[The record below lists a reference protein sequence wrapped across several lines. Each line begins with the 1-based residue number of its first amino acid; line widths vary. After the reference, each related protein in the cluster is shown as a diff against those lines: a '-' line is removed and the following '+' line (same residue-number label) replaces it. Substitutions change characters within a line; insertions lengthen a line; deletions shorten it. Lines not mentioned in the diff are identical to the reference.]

1 MFDQIKLSLIDCLS
15 KIDADIDISINEIE
29 VSLLFDEKGDFTT
42 NVALKFSKIF
52 KKKPSDLAK
61 LIIDN
66 FSFENFDKIE
76 MAGPGFINFFL
87 KDQSFFKLL
96 SSHSNRFQD
105 QSSVNIE
112 FVSANPTGPLHLAH
126 GRGAIVG
133 DVLSN
138 LYQFFG
144 HNVTREYY
152 VNNTGNQINEF
163 LSSILFHI
171 STKHNLNLPYQQFYK
186 GDYIQELAK
195 KCFDNFKDIFDS
207 PKPTKNEEL
216 QIVNFAIE
224 YLVNQSLK
232 TLNDSGINFDQI
244 TYETSIVEKK
254 LLPEIIKNLEKKGL
268 VYYGQLHDPKDF
280 QGTRKDNE
288 ITIFKSTNF
297 GDDEDRAITKN
308 DGTPTYFANDIA
320 FHVDKYQRKYSK
332 LINIWGADHLG
343 YLKRLSSALVTLY
356 PEINFSVVF
365 CQIVNLKRNNEI
377 QKMSK
382 REGTIFELD
391 ELVKEIGIE
400 NYRYF
405 MSYRKNDTH
414 MDLDIDLIKKENKE
428 NPIYYIQYSFAR
440 SQSVLER
447 TNKLISNDIELSLE
461 LKNLIKKIHEWE
473 LVVFNSYKRNEVHLI
488 AHYLESVASMFH
500 SLWSS
505 AKSNPNS
512 RFLDDDNNL
521 SENTQLLLKKYQ
533 LVISE
538 GLGILG
544 IKPKL
549 KM

>member
-1 MFDQIKLSLIDCLS
+1 MLDQIKSSLKDCLNS
-15 KIDADIDISINEIE
+15 IDPSIFISDDEIE

-42 NVALKFSKIF
+42 NIALKFSKIY
-52 KKKPSDLAK
+52 KQKPLDLAK
-61 LIIDN
+61 LIIN
-66 FSFENFDKIE
+66 SFSSEDFEKIE
-76 MAGPGFINFFL
+76 IAGPGFINFFL
-87 KDQSFFKLL
+87 KDQFFFRLL
-96 SSHSNRFQD
+96 NSQNTRFQD

-138 LYQFFG
+138 LYQFYG
-144 HNVTREYY
+144 HIVTREYY

-171 STKHNLNLPYQQFYK
+171 SSKHNLNLPYQQFYK
-186 GDYIQELAK
+186 GDYIQELAE
-195 KCFDNFKDIFDS
+195 KCFENFKNIFDS
-207 PKPTKNEEL
+207 PKLSKDEEL

-224 YLVNQSLK
+224 NLVNQSLK
-232 TLNDSGINFDQI
+232 TLKHSGINFDQI

-254 LLPEIIKNLEKKGL
+254 LLPEIIKELEKKGL
-268 VYYGQLHDPKDF
+268 VYHGQLHDPKDF
-280 QGTRKDNE
+280 QGTKKDNE

-320 FHVDKYQRKYSK
+320 YHVDKYQRQYSK

-343 YLKRLSSALVTLY
+343 YLKRLSSALVSLY
-356 PEINFSVVF
+356 PEVNFSVVF

-405 MSYRKNDTH
+405 MCYRKNDTH

-440 SQSVLER
+440 SQSVLEK
-447 TNKLISNDIELSLE
+447 TNNVISSNIELSFE
-461 LKNLIKKIHEWE
+461 LKNLIKKIHEWD

-512 RFLDDDNNL
+512 KFLDDNDNL
-521 SENTQLLLKKYQ
+521 SENAQSLLKKYQ

>member
-1 MFDQIKLSLIDCLS
+1 M
-15 KIDADIDISINEIE
+15 
-29 VSLLFDEKGDFTT
+29 
-42 NVALKFSKIF
+42 
-52 KKKPSDLAK
+52 
-61 LIIDN
+61 
-66 FSFENFDKIE
+66 
-76 MAGPGFINFFL
+76 
-87 KDQSFFKLL
+87 
-96 SSHSNRFQD
+96 
-105 QSSVNIE
+105 
-112 FVSANPTGPLHLAH
+112 
-126 GRGAIVG
+126 
-133 DVLSN
+133 
-138 LYQFFG
+138 
-144 HNVTREYY
+144 TREYY

-171 STKHNLNLPYQQFYK
+171 SSKHNFNLPYQQFYK
-186 GDYIQELAK
+186 GDYIQELAE
-195 KCFDNFKDIFDS
+195 KCFENFKNIFDS
-207 PKPTKNEEL
+207 PKLSKDEEL
-216 QIVNFAIE
+216 KIVNFAIE
-224 YLVNQSLK
+224 NLVNQSLK
-232 TLNDSGINFDQI
+232 TLKDSGINFDQI

-254 LLPEIIKNLEKKGL
+254 LLPEIIKELEKKGL
-268 VYYGQLHDPKDF
+268 VYHGQLHDPKDF
-280 QGTRKDNE
+280 QGTKKDNE

-320 FHVDKYQRKYSK
+320 YHVDKYQRQYSK

-343 YLKRLSSALVTLY
+343 YLKRLSSALVSLY

-365 CQIVNLKRNNEI
+365 CQIVNLKRDNAI

-405 MSYRKNDTH
+405 MCYRKNDTH

-447 TNKLISNDIELSLE
+447 ANKVISSNMELSFE
-461 LKNLIKKIHEWE
+461 LKNLIKKIHEWD
-473 LVVFNSYKRNEVHLI
+473 LVALNSYKRNEVHLI

-500 SLWSS
+500 TLWSS

-512 RFLDDDNNL
+512 RFLDDESNL
-521 SENTQLLLKKYQ
+521 TENAQSLLKKYQ
-533 LVISE
+533 SVISE

>member
-1 MFDQIKLSLIDCLS
+1 MLDQIKLSLKDCLG
-15 KIDADIDISINEIE
+15 KIDDSIDVSIDEIE

-42 NVALKFSKIF
+42 NIALKFSKLY
-52 KKKPSDLAK
+52 KQKPSNLAK
-61 LIIDN
+61 SIIDN
-66 FSFENFDKIE
+66 FSSEEFSNID

-87 KDQSFFKLL
+87 KDQFFFNLL
-96 SSHSNRFQD
+96 SSPQNRFQD
-105 QSSVNIE
+105 QSTVNVE

-138 LYQFFG
+138 LYQFYG

-171 STKHNLNLPYQQFYK
+171 SSKHNFNLPYQQFYK
-186 GDYIQELAK
+186 GDYIQELAE
-195 KCFDNFKDIFDS
+195 KCFENFKNIFDS
-207 PKPTKNEEL
+207 SKLSKDEEL

-224 YLVNQSLK
+224 NLVNQSLK
-232 TLNDSGINFDQI
+232 TLKDSGINFDQI

-254 LLPEIIKNLEKKGL
+254 LLPEIIKELEKKGL
-268 VYYGQLHDPKDF
+268 VYHGQLHDPKDF
-280 QGTRKDNE
+280 QGTKKDNE

-320 FHVDKYQRKYSK
+320 YHVDKYQRQYSK

-343 YLKRLSSALVTLY
+343 YLKRLSSALVSLY

-365 CQIVNLKRNNEI
+365 CQIVNLKRDNAI

-391 ELVKEIGIE
+391 DLVKEIGIE

-405 MSYRKNDTH
+405 MCYRKNDTH

-447 TNKLISNDIELSLE
+447 ANKVISSNMELSYE
-461 LKNLIKKIHEWE
+461 LKNLIKKIHEWD
-473 LVVFNSYKRNEVHLI
+473 LVVLNSYNRNEVHLI

-500 SLWSS
+500 TLWSS

-521 SENTQLLLKKYQ
+521 TENAQSLLKKYQ
-533 LVISE
+533 SVISE

>member
-1 MFDQIKLSLIDCLS
+1 MLNQIKSSLKVCLNSIDPS
-15 KIDADIDISINEIE
+15 IDISADEIE
-29 VSLLFDEKGDFTT
+29 VSLLFDKKGDFTT
-42 NVALKFSKIF
+42 NIALKFSKIY
-52 KKKPSDLAK
+52 KQKPLDLAK
-61 LIIDN
+61 LIIN
-66 FSFENFDKIE
+66 SFSSEDFEKIE
-76 MAGPGFINFFL
+76 IAGPGFINFFL
-87 KDQSFFKLL
+87 KDQFFFRLL
-96 SSHSNRFQD
+96 NSQNTRFQD

-138 LYQFFG
+138 LYQFYG
-144 HNVTREYY
+144 HIVTREYY

-171 STKHNLNLPYQQFYK
+171 SSKHNLNLPYQQFYK
-186 GDYIQELAK
+186 GDYIQELAE
-195 KCFDNFKDIFDS
+195 KCFENFKNIFDS
-207 PKPTKNEEL
+207 PKLSKDEEL

-224 YLVNQSLK
+224 NLVNQSLK
-232 TLNDSGINFDQI
+232 TLKHSGINFDQI

-254 LLPEIIKNLEKKGL
+254 LLPEIIKELEKKGL
-268 VYYGQLHDPKDF
+268 VYHGQLHDPKDF
-280 QGTRKDNE
+280 QGTKKDNE

-320 FHVDKYQRKYSK
+320 YHVDKYQRQYSK

-343 YLKRLSSALVTLY
+343 YLKRLSSALVSLY
-356 PEINFSVVF
+356 PEVNFSVVF

-405 MSYRKNDTH
+405 MCYRKNDTH

-428 NPIYYIQYSFAR
+428 NPIYYIQYSYAR
-440 SQSVLER
+440 TQSIL
-447 TNKLISNDIELSLE
+447 NKVNKVVDTPVIITSE
-461 LKNLIKKIHEWE
+461 LKNLYKKLLEWDN
-473 LVVFNSYKRNEVHLI
+473 VVKSAYLKKEVHLI
-488 AHYLESVASMFH
+488 AHYLESLSSYFH
-500 SLWSS
+500 TLWSS
-505 AKSNPNS
+505 SKNKPSVK
-512 RFLDDDNNL
+512 FLDNENNISSNL
-521 SENTQLLLKKYQ
+521 IKLLHNYQ
-533 LVISE
+533 NVLDE
-538 GLGILG
+538 GLKILG

-549 KM
+549 QM